1 MRESKFVKTEMLFKV
16 ELFYNLHKEIKTQVN
31 RLLDDCFGAESGLTS
46 QQLDIQKDKFFS
58 IPIAYLLATE
68 NNLVI
73 GVIKLY
79 KRKISYL
86 DEKIILGG
94 FGGVCTAKN
103 KRGRGV
109 ATALLKKGMQELK
122 SQGCDIAYLCTDVDD
137 PVMVKIYSQVGFT
150 PLNKPYTYLGKSGK
164 RYIEKDGLIAL
175 VKSKDKYNFVM
186 EGKEIFNIGI
196 GNW

>member
-1 MRESKFVKTEMLFKV
+1 MRESKFMKTEMLFKV
-16 ELFYNLHKEIKTQVN
+16 ELFYNLPEEIKTQVN

-46 QQLDIQKDKFFS
+46 QQLDIQKDKSFS
-58 IPIAYLLATE
+58 IPIAYLLAIE

-79 KRKISYL
+79 KREISYL
-86 DEKIILGG
+86 EEKIILGG
-94 FGGVCTAKN
+94 FGGVCTEKN
-103 KRGRGV
+103 KRRRGV
-109 ATALLKKGMQELK
+109 ATALLKRGMRELK
-122 SQGCDIAYLCTDVDD
+122 SESCDIAYLCTDVDD
-137 PVMVKIYSQVGFT
+137 PGMLTLYSQVGFT
-150 PLNKPYTYLGKSGK
+150 PLNKAYTYLGKSGK
-164 RYIEKDGLIAL
+164 RYMEKDGLIAP